1 MASLRSTQDSG
12 EKPVVGDYYREQ
24 TVGVR
29 VRVKQL
35 SSDAGMVR
43 VELE

>member
-12 EKPVVGDYYREQ
+12 EKPVMRDYYSEQ

-29 VRVKQL
+29 VGVTKMG
-35 SSDAGMVR
+35 SDAGRVR
-43 VELE
+43 VKLD